1 MTVTQLMGHI
11 VAFFMAKA
19 TGPSMTQFIVKAAE
33 QWTQAKIMGIISVSQ
48 RQKSIPLKEK
58 DVNISHIS
66 QSTWLVD

>member
-1 MTVTQLMGHI
+1 MTVTQFMGHI

-19 TGPSMTQFIVKAAE
+19 TGPSMTQFIVEAAE

-58 DVNISHIS
+58 DVNYFSHFTIH
-66 QSTWLVD
+66 LVG